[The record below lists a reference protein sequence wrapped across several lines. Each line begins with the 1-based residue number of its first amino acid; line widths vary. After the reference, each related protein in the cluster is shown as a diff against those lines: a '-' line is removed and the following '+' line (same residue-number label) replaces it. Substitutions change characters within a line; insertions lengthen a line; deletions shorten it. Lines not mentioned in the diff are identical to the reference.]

1 MAASLGLDE
10 LSFRGASSNA
20 DGTTSAGAATLG
32 KRFSRNF
39 YVAYERSVSGALGT
53 LLVFYDLSQRFTIL
67 AQAGQ
72 QSAIDL
78 IFTVPFD

>member
-1 MAASLGLDE
+1 MPLPPRWANVL
-10 LSFRGASSNA
+10 
-20 DGTTSAGAATLG
+20 
-32 KRFSRNF
+32 RNF

-53 LLVFYDLSQRFTIL
+53 LLVVYDLSQRLTIL

-78 IFTVPFD
+78 IFTVPYD